1 MTQVTAS
8 PGVATAEFPP
18 PVPSRTPQLLRRLQV
33 VVALAVLIAGAVS
46 VWVISDLRNDLAAAP
61 NLAQQYARLGQVQHS
76 LTRAADLAAR
86 SVVAG
91 QNPQG
96 SAAVAANKEVATAN
110 GLLIAAAKDRP
121 QDADALTTLSRG
133 LLDYSVNIHA
143 AAGASRATALPLL
156 ADAADQLD
164 HLTSQIDTL
173 QKQLSTEAQARPWSQ
188 GSPAA
193 LLVALAVIAGIG
205 WVSWVL
211 AHRSHRVLN
220 VGLVAAAV
228 AVLVVLGMTTA
239 AQGAA
244 SAASDTSRNVQFT
257 HVVNA
262 TAAVTELDTAQHVLT
277 TAVLTQAW
285 TTSSG
290 SAYSKAFDA
299 ASAAADRESLAGL
312 KTFDQA
318 KTSLATQMTKGDWT
332 AASTSL
338 LSGDAKGLNEAADA
352 FRDRADAVVSSA
364 TATAADEPQ
373 SARSGLILQLVIAIV
388 LAVAGAALGVI
399 GIDRRLREYR

>member
-1 MTQVTAS
+1 MTEVTAS
-8 PGVATAEFPP
+8 PGVTTAEFPP
-18 PVPSRTPQLLRRLQV
+18 PIPSRTPQLLRRLQV
-33 VVALAVLIAGAVS
+33 AVALAVLIAGAVS

-91 QNPQG
+91 QNPEG
-96 SAAVAANKEVATAN
+96 KAAVAAVEEVATAN
-110 GLLIAAAKDRP
+110 ALLIAAAKDRP
-121 QDADALTTLSRG
+121 QDADALAELSRSV
-133 LLDYSVNIHA
+133 LDYSVNIHA
-143 AAGASRATALPLL
+143 AAGASRTAALPLL
-156 ADAADQLD
+156 AGASDQLD
-164 HLTSQIDTL
+164 NLASQIGTL

-211 AHRSHRVLN
+211 AQRSHRVLN
-220 VGLVAAAV
+220 VGLVGAAV
-228 AVLVVLGMTTA
+228 AVLLVLGMTTA

-262 TAAVTELDTAQHVLT
+262 TTAVTELDTAQRVLT
-277 TAVLTQAW
+277 TAVLNQTW
-285 TTSSG
+285 TTSAG
-290 SAYSKAFDA
+290 SAFTKAFDA
-299 ASAAADRESLAGL
+299 AGAAADQESISGL
-312 KTFDQA
+312 KAVDSA
-318 KTSLATQMTKGDWT
+318 KSSLVTQMTKGDWK
-332 AASTSL
+332 AASAAL
-338 LSGDAKGLNEAADA
+338 LGDDSKSVAGAANA
-352 FRDRADAVVSSA
+352 FRDRAEAVVGAA

-373 SARSGLILQLVIAIV
+373 SARSGLVLQLVIAII
-388 LAVAGAALGVI
+388 LAVAGAVLGVI